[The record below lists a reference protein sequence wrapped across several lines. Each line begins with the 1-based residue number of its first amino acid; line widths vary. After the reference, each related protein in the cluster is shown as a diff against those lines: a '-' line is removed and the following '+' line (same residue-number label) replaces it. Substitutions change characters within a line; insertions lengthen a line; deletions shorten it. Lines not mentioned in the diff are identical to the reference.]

1 MTGGPFPEKS
11 AKLMPDAPPVRLIGM
26 SGSLRSH
33 SNSNAVLATL
43 RDIFADRAALELYEL
58 APIPPYNQDFEGEK
72 RPPLVKAMLAAIAA
86 SDGLVL
92 CAPEFNHSIP
102 GVLKNALDWASRPA
116 FASVL
121 AYKPVA
127 IMATSQGPLGGAR
140 CLEHM
145 KVALDSMLA
154 RVVLAREVII
164 TAAGG
169 KIRDG
174 RLVDETSLGFACAAV
189 EALLREIRLWREFD
203 RAGG

>member
-1 MTGGPFPEKS
+1 
-11 AKLMPDAPPVRLIGM
+11 M
-26 SGSLRSH
+26 SGSLRTGSY
-33 SNSNAVLATL
+33 SNAVLETL
-43 RDIFADRAALELYEL
+43 REKFASRAELQVYDL
-58 APIPPYNQDFEGEK
+58 SPIPLYNQDFEGEK
-72 RPPLVKAMLAAIAA
+72 RPEPVKRLLQTIDE

-116 FASVL
+116 FTSVL

-127 IMATSQGPLGGAR
+127 IMATSPGPQSGAR

-154 RVVLAREVII
+154 RVVLARECII
-164 TAAGG
+164 TSVAT

-174 RLVDETSLGFACAAV
+174 RLVDETSLGFACGAV
-189 EALLREIRLWREFD
+189 EALLREIRLWRMAD
-203 RAGG
+203 RLED